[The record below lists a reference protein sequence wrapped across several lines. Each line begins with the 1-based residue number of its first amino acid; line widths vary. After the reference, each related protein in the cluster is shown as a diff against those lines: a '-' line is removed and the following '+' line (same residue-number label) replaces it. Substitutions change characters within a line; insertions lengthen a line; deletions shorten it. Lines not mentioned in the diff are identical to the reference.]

1 MKKLQMLAK
10 TAAYTAKKYSP
21 EILLGVG
28 IVGVGVSTVLACKA
42 TLKVESILDEYE
54 EYKGKIEDGMEL
66 NEAGE
71 VSYPVE
77 VAKKDIRVLKAN
89 TAVQFVK
96 LYGPSV
102 TLMGASIGCILG
114 AYRIMSKRQ
123 VALMAAYKVME
134 EAFTTYRGRVVKEL
148 GETKDAHFMYGT
160 DTIEETSTVLDEN
173 GKKKKE
179 TTQRE
184 EIVPGAKLSGFA
196 RVFGPEKP
204 DQYGSWEGS
213 TQWSPVHE
221 YNISFLERKEEH
233 FNDQLVANDFVA
245 ANEVLKELGF
255 PQTTAGMVAGWRNKS
270 ANGDGYISF
279 RPRGIDGNWNFG
291 KDGDSIIIDLNIDGI
306 IFDEKEARK
315 ELK

>member
-1 MKKLQMLAK
+1 MNVKAIVSTTKFTL
-10 TAAYTAKKYSP
+10 KKYSP
-21 EILLGVG
+21 EILLGLG
-28 IVGVGVSTVLACKA
+28 ITGVGVSTVLACKA
-42 TLKVESILDEYE
+42 TLKCEAILDDHNEKMEMVE
-54 EYKGKIEDGMEL
+54 EALEL
-66 NEAGE
+66 ETENYGE
-71 VSYPVE
+71 E
-77 VAKKDIRVLKAN
+77 EAKKDRLIIKST
-89 TAVQFVK
+89 TALNFVK
-96 LYGPSV
+96 LYGPSA
-102 TLMGASIGCILG
+102 TLMTASIGCIL
-114 AYRIMSKRQ
+114 ASYRIMSKRQ

-160 DTIEETSTVLDEN
+160 DTIEETSIVIDEN

-270 ANGDGYISF
+270 ENGDGYISF